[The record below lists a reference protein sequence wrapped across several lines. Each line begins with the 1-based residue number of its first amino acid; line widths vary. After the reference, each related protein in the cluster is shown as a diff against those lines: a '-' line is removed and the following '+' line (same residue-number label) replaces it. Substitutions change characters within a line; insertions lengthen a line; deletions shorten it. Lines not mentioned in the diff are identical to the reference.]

1 MEPLISIQLH
11 GHEPASGP
19 RVVAC
24 RPGSVIDCDYQID
37 AVGVDEVQSVEASI
51 LWYTEG
57 KGDEDMAVHFFE
69 RRLAAD
75 ADDYDL
81 RPLRRIKVQLPYS
94 PLSFEGQIIK
104 IRWCVRVRAF
114 LKRGKAV
121 CFEYPFRLGDVPS
134 AKAVSE

>member
-11 GHEPASGP
+11 GYDPVSRPGS
-19 RVVAC
+19 VVC
-24 RPGSVIDCDYQID
+24 RPGSAIECDYQID
-37 AVGVDEVQSVEASI
+37 AVGPEEVQSVEASI

-75 ADDYDL
+75 AVDFDL
-81 RPLRRIKVQLPYS
+81 RPLRRFEVQLPNS

-114 LKRGKAV
+114 LKRGKDV
-121 CFEYPFRLGDVPS
+121 CFEHPFRLGEIPS
-134 AKAVSE
+134 AKVVSE